1 LLASCFSLRSTL
13 VFVGADRK
21 MELAFFNV
29 NHGFSEA
36 VVRGLRSGFLT
47 PEDYRRLGN
56 SDTLEDLRSGLE
68 ETDFGTFLQDEPS
81 PLLVST
87 VSRKCYEKLSDE
99 FNYLKAQTV
108 EPCTTILDFISREKM
123 IDNICMIIQGALNQK
138 APKELA
144 EKIHPLG
151 VFEGMKEIMSD
162 GFEVQDNFMSLYR
175 IFLVD
180 TPIGAYFEE
189 YLKVAGLDTEKDEM
203 PRPGVEAG
211 DVGTILTSADLEIMK
226 ATLKKAWLE
235 DFYQFVQTLGGTTAE
250 NLGHM
255 LMMEADFRV
264 LLVTLNALNT
274 NLSVEGQ
281 LRDRNALYPNFGYLY
296 PEGVKELQKAWNDT
310 SVRAALEPYGRYL
323 ALFDQV
329 KQFYD
334 AEGESKA
341 AGGGLQSIEDLMYQ
355 ENVHMYEMA
364 FEQQYHFGVYYAW
377 VKLREQEIRN
387 LRWIA
392 NMVILNTKDHIDNT
406 IVPIFQPRM

>member
-1 LLASCFSLRSTL
+1 
-13 VFVGADRK
+13 

-36 VVRGLRSGFLT
+36 VVRGLRSGFLS
-47 PEDYRRLGN
+47 PEDYRRCGN
-56 SDTLEDLRSGLE
+56 SDTLEDLRSNLE

-87 VSRKCYEKLSDE
+87 VSKKCYEKLSDE

-108 EPCTTILDFISREKM
+108 EPCTSILDFIAREKM

-151 VFEGMKEIMSD
+151 VFEGMREVMSD

-180 TPIGAYFEE
+180 TPIGSYFEE

-211 DVGTILTSADLEIMK
+211 DVGNILTSADLEIMK

-235 DFYQFVQTLGGTTAE
+235 DFYQFVQSLGGTTAE
-250 NLGHM
+250 CLGHM

-274 NLSVEGQ
+274 NLSVEGN
-281 LRDRNALYPNFGYLY
+281 LKDRNALYPNFGYLY
-296 PEGVKELQKAWNDT
+296 PEGVKELQKAWSDT
-310 SVRAALEPYGRYL
+310 TVRAALEPYGKYL

-329 KQFYD
+329 KQFYEG
-334 AEGESKA
+334 EGESKGSGA
-341 AGGGLQSIEDLMYQ
+341 LQSIEDLMYQ

-392 NMVILNTKDHIDNT
+392 NMVILNTKDHIDST

>member
-1 LLASCFSLRSTL
+1 
-13 VFVGADRK
+13 
-21 MELAFFNV
+21 MELSLFNV
-29 NHGFSEA
+29 NHGFTEA
-36 VVRGLRSGFLT
+36 VVRGLRSGFLS

-56 SDTLEDLRSGLE
+56 SDTLEDMRSSLE
-68 ETDFGTFLQDEPS
+68 ETDYGTFLQDEPS

-87 VSRKCYEKLSDE
+87 VSKKCYEKLSDE

-108 EPCTTILDFISREKM
+108 EPCTTILDFIAREKM

-144 EKIHPLG
+144 EKVHPLG
-151 VFEGMKEIMSD
+151 VFEGMREIMSD

-211 DVGTILTSADLEIMK
+211 DVGGILTNADLEIMK

-235 DFYQFVQTLGGTTAE
+235 DFYAFVQAQGGTTAE
-250 NLGHM
+250 VLGHM

-274 NLSVEGQ
+274 NLSLEGK
-281 LRDRNALYPNFGYLY
+281 LKDRNALYPNFGYLY
-296 PEGVKELQKAWNDT
+296 PEGVRELQKAWNDT
-310 SVRAALEPYGRYL
+310 TVRAALEPYGKYL

-329 KQFYD
+329 KQFYEVD
-334 AEGESKA
+334 GEGKTGA
-341 AGGGLQSIEDLMYQ
+341 LQSIEDLMYQ
-355 ENVHMYEMA
+355 ENVHMFEMA
-364 FEQQYHFGVYYAW
+364 FEQQYHFGVFYAW

-387 LRWIA
+387 IRWIA

-406 IVPIFQPRM
+406 IVPIFQPRL